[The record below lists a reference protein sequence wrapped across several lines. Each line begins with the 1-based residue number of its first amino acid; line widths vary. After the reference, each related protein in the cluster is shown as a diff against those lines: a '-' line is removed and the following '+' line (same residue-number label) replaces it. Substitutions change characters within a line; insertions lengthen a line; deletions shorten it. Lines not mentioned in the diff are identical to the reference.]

1 MRALVIYLNAF
12 LLGSIVMGF
21 EMLGSRYLYPYFG
34 GGIGTWAALIA
45 VVLAALMVGYFVG
58 GALADRHPSARVI
71 ALIVL
76 AAAAYLAAV
85 PTISD
90 AILLRMMEG
99 IGDGP
104 LSVLTATAA
113 LLMVPVGLL
122 GTYVPFSIRLL
133 IRDHSV
139 AGSLSGRLYA
149 VSTFGNIFGILFVTF
164 TLVPMIGTRA
174 ITYLCAVL
182 AAACAVSLFTLRR

>member
-1 MRALVIYLNAF
+1 MRAVAIYFNAF
-12 LLGSIVMGF
+12 SLGAIVMGF

-45 VVLAALMVGYFVG
+45 VVLAALMIGYFLG
-58 GALADRHPSARVI
+58 GALADRYPSARTI
-71 ALIVL
+71 AAIVVL
-76 AAAAYLAAV
+76 AACYLAIV

-90 AILLRMMEG
+90 ALLLNLMEG
-99 IGDGP
+99 LGDGP
-104 LSVLTATAA
+104 VVVLAAASA
-113 LLMVPVGLL
+113 LLLVPVALIGM
-122 GTYVPFSIRLL
+122 YVPFSIRLL
-133 IRDHSV
+133 IEDPAR

-164 TLVPMIGTRA
+164 YLVPVIGTRA

-182 AAACAVSLFTLRR
+182 ALACALSLFTLRR

>member
-12 LLGSIVMGF
+12 LLGSVVMGF

-58 GALADRHPSARVI
+58 GALADRHPSPRTI

-76 AAAAYLAAV
+76 AASAYLAVV
-85 PTISD
+85 PTIAD
-90 AILLRMMEG
+90 AILLNLMEG
-99 IGDGP
+99 LGDGP
-104 LSVLTATAA
+104 ASVLTATAA

-122 GTYVPFSIRLL
+122 GMYMPFSIRLL
-133 IRDHSV
+133 ISDPSL
-139 AGSLSGRLYA
+139 AGGLSGRLYA

-164 TLVPMIGTRA
+164 TLVPLIGTRA
-174 ITYLCAVL
+174 ITYLCAAL
-182 AAACAVSLFTLRR
+182 AAACALSLLTLRR

>member
-1 MRALVIYLNAF
+1 MRAAVIYLNAF
-12 LLGSIVMGF
+12 FLGSIIMGF

-58 GALADRHPSARVI
+58 GALADRYPYAGTI

-76 AAAAYLAAV
+76 VAGAYLAAV
-85 PTISD
+85 PAISD
-90 AILLRMMEG
+90 ALLLGMMENL
-99 IGDGP
+99 GDGP
-104 LSVLTATAA
+104 VVVIAATAA

-122 GTYVPFSIRLL
+122 GMYMPFSIRLL
-133 IRDHSV
+133 IRDPSR
-139 AGSLSGRLYA
+139 AGGLSGRLYA

-164 TLVPMIGTRA
+164 TLVPAIGTRA
-174 ITYLCAVL
+174 ITYVCAALAASCAVT
-182 AAACAVSLFTLRR
+182 LFALRR

>member
-71 ALIVL
+71 AAIVL
-76 AAAAYLAAV
+76 AAGAYLAAV

-90 AILLRMMEG
+90 ALLLSLMEG
-99 IGDGP
+99 FGDGP
-104 LSVLTATAA
+104 LSVLTATSA

-122 GTYVPFSIRLL
+122 GMYMPFSIRLL
-133 IRDHSV
+133 IRDPSV

>member
-71 ALIVL
+71 AAIVL
-76 AAAAYLAAV
+76 AAGAYLAAV

-90 AILLRMMEG
+90 ALLLSLMEG
-99 IGDGP
+99 FGDGP
-104 LSVLTATAA
+104 LSVLTATSA

-122 GTYVPFSIRLL
+122 GMYMPFSIRLL
-133 IRDHSV
+133 IRDPSV

-182 AAACAVSLFTLRR
+182 AAACAVSLFSLRR